1 MKTEPFYDVI
11 HPLRFRGI
19 PDSLAEHHLEG
30 SECCLIHIDNPLS
43 AKDGVWLNP
52 NVRVGY
58 SAKAYDAV
66 RPRAVDP
73 WVNTRDV
80 LWGSWTNRIL
90 RWFTSDWFKQR
101 LVSRRSNSWTA
112 PQLGRTEEGRACLIN
127 EMQVLVSN
135 GWAHV

>member
-1 MKTEPFYDVI
+1 MKSDPFYDAT

-19 PDSLAEHHLEG
+19 PDSLAKHHLEG

-58 SAKAYDAV
+58 SAQAYSAV
-66 RPRAVDP
+66 HLRAGP
-73 WVNTRDV
+73 WANAQDV
-80 LWGSWTNRIL
+80 LRGSWINRIL
-90 RWFTSDWFKQR
+90 RWFTSDWFEQR
-101 LVSRRSNSWTA
+101 VVARRTNSWTA
-112 PQLGRTEEGRACLIN
+112 PKLGRVEEGRACLIN